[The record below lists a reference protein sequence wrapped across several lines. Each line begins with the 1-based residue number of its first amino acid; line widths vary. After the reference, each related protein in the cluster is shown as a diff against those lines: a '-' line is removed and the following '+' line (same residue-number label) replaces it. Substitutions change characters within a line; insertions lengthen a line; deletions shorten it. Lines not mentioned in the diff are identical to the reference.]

1 MASTEPEEKPMSA
14 SIVHDRRRL
23 LVGLALLL
31 GLAEFGDAF
40 IISFWEGAAV
50 ASALWLASARWTRR
64 AGLGGPIL
72 AGSLSVFELQS
83 FPTWQRNGIEDWILQ
98 VPVAVL
104 SAVTLV
110 VALAV
115 LKQGFA
121 ARKAAALREA
131 SA

>member
-1 MASTEPEEKPMSA
+1 MPA

-23 LVGLALLL
+23 LVALALLL

-50 ASALWLASARWTRR
+50 ASALWLASAYWTRR
-64 AGLGGPIL
+64 GGLGGPIL
-72 AGSLSVFELQS
+72 AGLLSVFELQS
-83 FPTWQRNGIEDWILQ
+83 FPTWERNGIGDWILQ
-98 VPVAVL
+98 VPFAVF

-110 VALAV
+110 VALTV
-115 LKQGFA
+115 LKRGFA
-121 ARKAAALREA
+121 ARKAAGLKGA